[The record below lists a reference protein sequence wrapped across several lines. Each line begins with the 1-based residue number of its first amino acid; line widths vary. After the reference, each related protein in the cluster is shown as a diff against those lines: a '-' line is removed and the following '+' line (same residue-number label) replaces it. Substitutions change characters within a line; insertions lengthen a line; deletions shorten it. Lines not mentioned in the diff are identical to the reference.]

1 MNTKLFFSLIVLAS
15 MLVGSMVFY
24 LDLISGTFL
33 NGLLVAMTFVWFG
46 GQFLFVMKSRKS

>member
-33 NGLLVAMTFVWFG
+33 NNLLVAMTFVWFG